1 MFTSGII
8 FRIVGERALAQR
20 LKEEED
26 KTQFSSEFSAIDAKL
41 ALLMGEMTLIK
52 KSLAL
57 EETKEQHKSKKK

>member
-1 MFTSGII
+1 MFISGIF

-52 KSLAL
+52 K
-57 EETKEQHKSKKK
+57 